1 MFWNKKP
8 KETAE
13 ASVWFNYTVMLPDM
27 DEDDKEV
34 TVIGNVIIKNTSSNS
49 VLNNPMICIRI
60 KPPEDVR
67 LGGKIGSVT
76 HTALMIDGTNSEA
89 WHYFHDNWK
98 EQAEKT
104 GEHWLKPNRLQK
116 LEPGEILTFENELR
130 IPTTKKEKFV
140 LVEGFF
146 YCDEIKNGIGTLNNI
161 SINL

>member
-13 ASVWFNYTVMLPDM
+13 ACVWFSYTVMLPEN
-27 DEDDKEV
+27 DEDDNEV
-34 TVIGNVIIKNTSSNS
+34 TVIGNMIIKNTGTS
-49 VLNNPMICIRI
+49 VLNTPMICIRI

-76 HTALMIDGTNSEA
+76 HTALMIDGTNSES

-104 GEHWLKPNRLQK
+104 GEHWLKPNRHLK
-116 LEPGEILTFENELR
+116 LEPGEKLSFENELR
-130 IPTTKKEKFV
+130 IPTTKREKFV
-140 LVEGFF
+140 LIEGFF
-146 YCDEIKNGIGTLNNI
+146 YSEEIKNGIRTLNNI

>member
-1 MFWNKKP
+1 MFWKKKP

-13 ASVWFNYTVMLPDM
+13 ASVWFSYTVMLPDM

-34 TVIGNVIIKNTSSNS
+34 TVIGNMIIKNTSPHS

-89 WHYFHDNWK
+89 WHYFHENWK
-98 EQAEKT
+98 EQADKT

-130 IPTTKKEKFV
+130 IPTTKKDKFV

>member
-13 ASVWFNYTVMLPDM
+13 ACVWFSYAVMLPEN

-34 TVIGNVIIKNTSSNS
+34 TVIGNMIIKNTGTS
-49 VLNNPMICIRI
+49 VLNTPMICIRI
-60 KPPEDVR
+60 KPPEDIR

-104 GEHWLKPNRLQK
+104 GEHWLKPNRHLK
-116 LEPGEILTFENELR
+116 LEPGEKLSFENELR
-130 IPTTKKEKFV
+130 IPTTKREKFA
-140 LVEGFF
+140 LIEGFF
-146 YCDEIKNGIGTLNNI
+146 YSDEIKNGIGTLNNI
-161 SINL
+161 SINF